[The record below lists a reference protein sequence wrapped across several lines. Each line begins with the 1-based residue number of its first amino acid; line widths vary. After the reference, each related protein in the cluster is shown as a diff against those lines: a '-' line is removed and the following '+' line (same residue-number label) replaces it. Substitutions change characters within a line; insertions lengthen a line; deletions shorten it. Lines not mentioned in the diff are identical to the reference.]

1 MRKKILFLTLMIL
14 ICFTI
19 NSVCAQS
26 LDNINYAD
34 DGFDSDE
41 MIDCDLHKDSS
52 QKSLKSNAL
61 SDKKTTNSVKLTD
74 MKKAESNDVKQTGAA
89 KASNTKSTSKSTTKT
104 NATKSNTTKS
114 TATKTTANSS
124 STKKATQ
131 NITTINT
138 QTLAKSSSS
147 YMAYVEKNAK
157 LQEPITIS
165 NKKYKSPEY
174 LYLVSKAVSNISKT
188 KVEIKDKLIT
198 NYSNTDCKSV
208 NGTINKTEYVQIAK
222 KTVSFIEK
230 NHRAPNWIA
239 SSKGNMPRNQLILVF
254 SKCLDQYNKSGKL
267 PSSIKLN
274 DLDLNKMKQKID
286 SSKKVNSTSTKKTNT
301 SSTKTNSTSAKKTN
315 TTSTK
320 KTNTATTS
328 TNNNKSL
335 VESTLDSIKS
345 ILNNIE
351 NKLNPTNKVLSTTGT
366 KKNTVTVNS
375 SKVNVQISS
384 SSTVNVKI
392 SAKDN
397 TNSGK
402 NTNSGSA
409 KKTNT
414 TSTKKTNTTST
425 KKIDTNSTKKTNTTS
440 TKNNTSSAKK
450 TNTTSTKNNTSSA
463 KKTNT
468 TNTKNNTSSAKKVN
482 TSSSKTNT
490 SAKNNTS
497 TTAKSSSNSKY
508 LSTSVLNDK
517 YLGESLKK
525 YLAVGKNC
533 QVTSKAIKT
542 LANTL
547 TSKLK
552 SDYKKGEKIFNWV
565 RDNIGYEKYRNTKK
579 GALKTLKTRGGNC
592 VDHAHLIVALSRA
605 AGLPARYV
613 NANNCKFSSGYVSGH
628 VWAQVLVGNTWVV
641 ADATS
646 NRNKFGVVKNW
657 NVNSYKLVG
666 KYSSISF

>member
-14 ICFTI
+14 ICFTL

-41 MIDCDLHKDSS
+41 LIDCDLHKDSS

-74 MKKAESNDVKQTGAA
+74 MKKAESNGVKQTDTA

-104 NATKSNTTKS
+104 NATKSTDTKSNTTKS

-157 LQEPITIS
+157 LQDPITIS

-239 SSKGNMPRNQLILVF
+239 SSKGNIPRNQLILVF

-286 SSKKVNSTSTKKTNT
+286 SSKKVNSTGTKKTNT
-301 SSTKTNSTSAKKTN
+301 SSAKTNSTSAKKTN

-320 KTNTATTS
+320 KTNTTATS

-425 KKIDTNSTKKTNTTS
+425 KKTNTTSTKKTDTNSTKKTNTTS

-450 TNTTSTKNNTSSA
+450 
-463 KKTNT
+463 
-468 TNTKNNTSSAKKVN
+468 VN

-490 SAKNNTS
+490 TAKNNTS
-497 TTAKSSSNSKY
+497 ATAKSSSNSKY

-579 GALKTLKTRGGNC
+579 GALKTLQTRGGNC

>member
-14 ICFTI
+14 ICFTL

-41 MIDCDLHKDSS
+41 LIDCDLHKDSS

-61 SDKKTTNSVKLTD
+61 SDKKTTNPVKLTD
-74 MKKAESNDVKQTGAA
+74 MKKAESNSVKQTDTA

-104 NATKSNTTKS
+104 NATKSTDTKSNTTKS

-157 LQEPITIS
+157 LQDPITIS

-198 NYSNTDCKSV
+198 NYSNSDCKSV

-239 SSKGNMPRNQLILVF
+239 SSKGNIPRNQLILLF

-286 SSKKVNSTSTKKTNT
+286 SSKKVNSTGTKKTNT
-301 SSTKTNSTSAKKTN
+301 SSAKTNSTSAKKTN
-315 TTSTK
+315 TTSAK
-320 KTNTATTS
+320 KTNTTATS

-375 SKVNVQISS
+375 SNVNVQISS

-425 KKIDTNSTKKTNTTS
+425 KKTNTTS
-440 TKNNTSSAKK
+440 TKKTDTSSAKK

-463 KKTNT
+463 KK
-468 TNTKNNTSSAKKVN
+468 VN

-490 SAKNNTS
+490 TAKNNTS
-497 TTAKSSSNSKY
+497 ATAKSSSNSKY